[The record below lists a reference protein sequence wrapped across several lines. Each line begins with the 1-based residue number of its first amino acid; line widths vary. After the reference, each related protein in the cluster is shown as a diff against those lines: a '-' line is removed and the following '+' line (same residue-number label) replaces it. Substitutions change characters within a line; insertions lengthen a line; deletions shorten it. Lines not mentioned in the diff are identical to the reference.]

1 MTPSRR
7 RLLVALGAAAVVAVG
22 VAVAVGLHRPWVPD
36 SAAWRAV
43 DAQVRAAHPDVPL
56 VGTDTLAAWLGQPDA
71 PLLLDARTAP
81 EYAVSHLPGAVRVDP
96 DASAAALADTVA
108 ALRADPARPVVVYCA
123 VGWRSAGVAERLRA
137 AGAGDVRN
145 LRGSIFR
152 WASEGRPLVAD
163 GRPATRVHP
172 FDAVW
177 GRLLPPDL
185 RSDGG
190 R

>member
-1 MTPSRR
+1 MAAAG
-7 RLLVALGAAAVVAVG
+7 VALML
-22 VAVAVGLHRPWVPD
+22 GLRRPWAPG

-56 VGTDTLAAWLGQPDA
+56 IGTDTLAAWLGQPGA
-71 PLLLDARTAP
+71 PLLLDARTAR

-96 DASAAALADTVA
+96 DAPAEALADTLA
-108 ALRADPARPVVVYCA
+108 ALRADPSRPVVVYCS

-163 GRPATRVHP
+163 GHPASRVHP

-185 RSDGG
+185 RAE
-190 R
+190 